1 MWNNICISMDVEMIL
16 EIFYTFTR
24 FCAFFSQFKTEMYKA
39 LEWFDKI
46 AFFPPRC
53 IYQSLMFPFAYY
65 LTIFTCVF
73 FWSIL
78 GSFLSFLKEGFFYLL
93 HLQYCCST
101 FSSFI
106 SICLEKG
113 KIWKHFLPIKT
124 VNINNCI

>member
-1 MWNNICISMDVEMIL
+1 MDVEMIL

-24 FCAFFSQFKTEMYKA
+24 FCAFFHNSKQK
-39 LEWFDKI
+39 
-46 AFFPPRC
+46 C
-53 IYQSLMFPFAYY
+53 IRPWSDLTKSPFSHRDVFINLSCFHSHIILQYSHV
-65 LTIFTCVF
+65 FF

-93 HLQYCCST
+93 HLHSCCST